1 MSIQIDEDK
10 NNADDEENNEENP
23 EKNISEEEKSVISHI
38 FGGIHSNVYGNE
50 KYLTKEKVLTTLKYI
65 LK

>member
-1 MSIQIDEDK
+1 MLFSGMIICDHL
-10 NNADDEENNEENP
+10 
-23 EKNISEEEKSVISHI
+23 NISEEEKSIISHI